1 MVWQNA
7 GPCTHTHLEGKYD
20 EANADDNGHAHG
32 DEQCKGAVVGGDDS
46 HKVAA
51 EVLCVC
57 VCESSAVVVVVAVH
71 SKMRR
76 AASGGAGF
84 TLKRG

>member
-57 VCESSAVVVVVAVH
+57 VCV
-71 SKMRR
+71 
-76 AASGGAGF
+76 
-84 TLKRG
+84 